1 LPNINYV
8 GNPDIVHLID
18 VLNEQSFKKN
28 KKRRN
33 EKLNKIQRILVPMVI
48 LAIMAFSTASTVLT
62 RASSTGL
69 VNSNTLTIAGSSTVY
84 PIANEEA
91 SQFTSYWNSLVA
103 ANPSWGA
110 SQITQPIAIAGLGSG
125 TAIPALVNGQADVGQ
140 MSRPPQNSSSEWL
153 NPSNTNLQ
161 IWAVG
166 VDSVAIVL
174 SPDMTWFP
182 TNLTTF
188 QVAKLFADQPSA
200 YTTPYYNTWGDFLTD
215 YYNGTSNIPNT
226 VPAAA
231 KTATILRAVR
241 DPTSGTF
248 DCFNNYFAVPNNFQF
263 QHKTNGTVDN
273 SQQMAT
279 YTYCQENINI
289 YNTVSAGNL
298 GSSSDYIGF
307 ISLGYLNTY
316 GHMIGLN
323 IAYNV
328 ANLPKS
334 IIAYVQPYVWGPY
347 VAPTKAN
354 VIYGYSGVKG
364 SAATGQYSAWRWLWE
379 VTPST
384 IPSAGPLLETG
395 VWIAYMKMAN
405 STQSGNSDF
414 VNDQSFIELDRADMA
429 GGQVID
435 ANLNAYS
442 PLPGQTQTIPDGVV
456 NFKDVTYF
464 VSAYIAYNTKGIYNP
479 YADMNADGKINF
491 NDIKAF
497 VADYINYFVTYN
509 P

>member
-1 LPNINYV
+1 
-8 GNPDIVHLID
+8 
-18 VLNEQSFKKN
+18 
-28 KKRRN
+28 
-33 EKLNKIQRILVPMVI
+33 MVI
-48 LAIMAFSTASTVLT
+48 LAIIAFSTAGSLLT
-62 RASSTGL
+62 RASGTGL

-91 SQFTSYWNSLVA
+91 SQFTSYWNGLVA
-103 ANPSWGA
+103 ANPGWGA
-110 SQITQPIAIAGLGSG
+110 SQITQPISIAGLGSG
-125 TAIPALVNGQADVGQ
+125 TAIPALVGGTADVGE
-140 MSRPPQNSSSEWL
+140 MSRPPQNSSAEWL
-153 NPSNTNLQ
+153 NPSMTNMQ

-166 VDSVAIVL
+166 IDSVAIVL

-188 QVAKLFADQPSA
+188 QVAKLFADQPSN

-215 YYNGTSNIPNT
+215 YYNGTSNVPSS

-231 KTATILRAVR
+231 KTEPILRAVR

-263 QHKTNGTVDN
+263 EHKTNGTVDN

-289 YNTVSAGNL
+289 YNTVSAGTL
-298 GSSSDYIGF
+298 ASSSDYVGF

-334 IIAYVQPYVWGPY
+334 TIAYVQPYVWGPY
-347 VAPTKAN
+347 VTPTKSN
-354 VIYGYSGVKG
+354 VIYAISGIQG

-379 VTPST
+379 VTPNQ
-384 IPSAGPLLETG
+384 IPSTGPLLEEG
-395 VWIAYMKMAN
+395 VWIAYMRLHGT
-405 STQSGNSDF
+405 TQNGTSDF
-414 VNDQSFIELDRADMA
+414 VNDQSYIELDAADMA

-435 ANLNAYS
+435 ANLAPHT
-442 PLPGQTQTIPDGVV
+442 PLAGQTQSIPTGKVT
-456 NFKDVTYF
+456 FADVTYF

-479 YADMNADGKINF
+479 YADLNAVGKIDF
-491 NDIKAF
+491 NSVKAF
-497 VADYINYFVTYN
+497 VTAYINYYVTYN